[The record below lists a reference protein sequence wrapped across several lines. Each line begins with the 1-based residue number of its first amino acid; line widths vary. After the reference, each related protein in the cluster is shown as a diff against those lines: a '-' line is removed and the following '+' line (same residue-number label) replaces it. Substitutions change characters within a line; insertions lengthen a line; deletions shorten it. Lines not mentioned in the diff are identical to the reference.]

1 MRMSITKTDNFRQI
15 FENIDGGKILDV
27 ACGVGQFIEILQ
39 SSLRSWNEIFGLD
52 MDDHYVS
59 EARKKFSGDRYRF
72 IRGNSEKIPYQNND
86 FNFVSISNGLHHIEM
101 PEKTLKE
108 MKRVLKPGGYF
119 VINEMF
125 SDELTESQISQ
136 KLYHHCRVEMDRI
149 LGKSHFY
156 TFEKNEIIRFAE
168 KLKLS
173 GLVVYEYKEEQHDPL
188 NRETIREYSDKLD
201 FWLEH
206 IRDHEK
212 YDYLRRNIRE
222 LKERFCKFG
231 ITRPPQLV
239 VMGRKPASQGVHDTS
254 F

>member
-1 MRMSITKTDNFRQI
+1 MASSIIKTGNFKEI
-15 FENIDGGKILDV
+15 FGNIDGGRILDV
-27 ACGVGQFIEILQ
+27 ACGIGQFIEILQ
-39 SSLRSWNEIFGLD
+39 NFLRSWDEIFGLD
-52 MDDHYVS
+52 IDDYYIS
-59 EARKKFSGDRYRF
+59 EARKRFSGDRYRF
-72 IRGNSEKIPYQNND
+72 IRGNSEKIPCQDND
-86 FNFVSISNGLHHIEM
+86 FNLVSISNGLHHIDM
-101 PEKTLKE
+101 PELTLKE

-119 VINEMF
+119 VINEML

-173 GLVVYEYKEEQHDPL
+173 DLAVYEFNEEQNDPL
-188 NRETIREYSDKLD
+188 NRETIREYSEKLD
-201 FWLEH
+201 FWLEQ

-212 YDYLRRNIRE
+212 YDNLRRNIRE
-222 LKERFCKFG
+222 LKERFGKFG

-239 VMGRKPASQGVHDTS
+239 VLGRKPASQGVHDTS

>member
-1 MRMSITKTDNFRQI
+1 MTLNITNTDNFRQI

-27 ACGVGQFIEILQ
+27 ACGIGQFIEILQ
-39 SSLRSWNEIFGLD
+39 NSLRSWDEIFGLD

-72 IRGNSEKIPYQNND
+72 IRGNSEKIPYQDNI
-86 FNFVSISNGLHHIEM
+86 FNLVSISNGLHHINT
-101 PEKTLKE
+101 PELTLKE
-108 MKRVLKPGGYF
+108 MKRVLKPGGYL

-149 LGKSHFY
+149 LGINHFY
-156 TFEKNEIIRFAE
+156 TYEKNEIIRFAE

-173 GLVVYEYKEEQHDPL
+173 GLLVYEYNEEQNDPL
-188 NRETIREYSDKLD
+188 NSETIREYSNKLD

-212 YDYLRRNIRE
+212 FDYLRENVRE
-222 LKERFCKFG
+222 LKERFRKVG

-239 VMGRKPASQGVHDTS
+239 VLGRK
-254 F
+254 